1 MSESKL
7 VCMWPL
13 ALPSPP
19 AGLSRPG
26 VLFMQDGETALI
38 WAAWHGHTEVVEVL
52 LNAKANV
59 DATNKVWCAGVLG
72 WGAVWSPS

>member
-1 MSESKL
+1 MRVSWYA
-7 VCMWPL
+7 CGRWPYPHL
-13 ALPSPP
+13 LP
-19 AGLSRPG
+19 AGHL
-26 VLFMQDGETALI
+26 LLMQDGETALI